1 MDQSYIGIYDKEI
14 EKKEYIDLK
23 ERVAQGAFRKMSGWK
38 SDCILSAYTFI
49 CERLR
54 EGHTAYCIKGSEAKT
69 LIQLACPPER
79 FLDGSKKFIDSLNK
93 IEETIAIFSTFR
105 LSIQDANYFF
115 DDHSATMENEVGFA
129 YPAHFRSI
137 LQQIDDT
144 LPDAEAALR
153 RHLQAHFEKYG
164 LDL

>member
-1 MDQSYIGIYDKEI
+1 MDQSYIGIYEQEI
-14 EKKEYIDLK
+14 GKTEFRDLR
-23 ERVAQGAFRKMSGWK
+23 EQVAHGAFRKISGCK
-38 SDCILSAYTFI
+38 SDCILNAYTFTY
-49 CERLR
+49 ERPR
-54 EGHTAYCIKGSEAKT
+54 QGYTAYFIKGSEAKT

-79 FLDGSKKFIDSLNK
+79 FLDGSKKFVDSLNK
-93 IEETIAIFSTFR
+93 IEETIAIFSTFS

-115 DDHSATMENEVGFA
+115 DVHSETMESQVGFA
-129 YPAHFRSI
+129 YPAHFQSI

-153 RHLQAHFEKYG
+153 LYLQAHFEKYG